1 MPGRVCVPHLQR
13 VLLAVA
19 REARFLGR
27 QQVHFFVQVRHR
39 VGQTAGLFE
48 GFFELLLEVRA
59 RLCRASFPGLGFFFT
74 AKV

>member
-1 MPGRVCVPHLQR
+1 
-13 VLLAVA
+13 
-19 REARFLGR
+19 
-27 QQVHFFVQVRHR
+27 VRHR